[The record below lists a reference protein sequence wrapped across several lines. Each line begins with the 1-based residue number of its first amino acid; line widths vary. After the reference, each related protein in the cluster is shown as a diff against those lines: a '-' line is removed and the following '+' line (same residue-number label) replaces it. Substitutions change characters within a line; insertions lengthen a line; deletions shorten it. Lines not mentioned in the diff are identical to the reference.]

1 MSDKIFII
9 PLLNPLKSIWQTDA
23 LTSNNN
29 ATILKANNP
38 SFNYLNID
46 QDFFY
51 KTLKYYEEKKGYCQQ
66 FQQSDTI
73 RIQWLSEYS
82 TLSQFQYARFLD
94 ERGNLFSAKTVTVVK
109 ETGTYSSEIDGVLLT
124 GLTLYTVTIK
134 LFDMPEGKYFLQL
147 DYSDGSIHQYV
158 IHEPIHVKQI
168 HENTVRIDFYNT
180 FNDQSVIYRSSSY
193 IPQIRVDGFVKLLPP
208 EAEFETYI
216 DQPLDKEMVSGIASR
231 TYELILNN
239 IPDYLADKINRI
251 MLCDVVYIDGC
262 KYTREQGAKI
272 EQISGDDRNPLA
284 NYKLKIGERKNS
296 STLNVDNFCIIM
308 GNMPQTNYFW
318 IERIKTHNL
327 YTNIQL
333 GFKGKR
339 NFLDYLNATFDI
351 GNGYY
356 AEDANN
362 KLIFVPNSDYLPNI
376 TYWALD
382 AVDVIKYGVRIEVG
396 PAGGTVNLTFYK
408 GAIGST
414 VYYAIAPGN
423 GSANVN
429 KTAYTGTPNPSY
441 TFTKGGEYFIYFSD
455 CERLDNTSSSA
466 TMLSIGGDLPPSM
479 NFLYFNYFSSKLAKM
494 DNNMFNYVTSLA
506 NLYLI
511 GTINTY
517 EINNIIRILY
527 DSIPRLNASCNV
539 YLNGQTPS
547 APPSNEL
554 LTLKAIVKSYITTL
568 STD

>member
-1 MSDKIFII
+1 MSAKIFIL
-9 PLLNPLKSIWQTDA
+9 PLLNPLKSIWQTDG
-23 LTSNNN
+23 LTSNNSAVILN
-29 ATILKANNP
+29 ALDP
-38 SFNYLNID
+38 SFNFQGID
-46 QDFFY
+46 DDFYF
-51 KTLKYYEEKKGYCQQ
+51 KNLKYFEYKAPFAQQ

-82 TLSQFQYARFLD
+82 TLAQYQYARFLD

-134 LFDMPEGKYFLQL
+134 LFDMPEGKYFLQCRF
-147 DYSDGSIHQYV
+147 YDGINYYPV
-158 IHEPIHVKQI
+158 IHEPVHIKQI
-168 HENTVRIDFYNT
+168 HENTVRIDFYNSY
-180 FNDQSVIYRSSSY
+180 NDQSVIYPTSAY
-193 IPQIRVDGFVKLLPP
+193 IPQIRVDGFVKILPP
-208 EAEFETYI
+208 EAEFETYT
-216 DQPLDKEMVSGIASR
+216 DQPLDKELVSGIASR
-231 TYELILNN
+231 TYELFLNN

-251 MLCDVVYIDGC
+251 MLCDVVYIDGF
-262 KYTREQGAKI
+262 KYTREQGAKL
-272 EQISGDDRNPLA
+272 EQISGDDKSALS
-284 NYKLKIGERKNS
+284 NYKLKLGERINT
-296 STLNVDNFCIIM
+296 STVNVGYSTQVLGD
-308 GNMPQTNYFW
+308 MPQTNYFW
-318 IERIKTHNL
+318 IERIRLTTT
-327 YTNIQL
+327 YYNIQL

-339 NFLDYLNATFDI
+339 NFLDYLNSQFLTTAGFF
-351 GNGYY
+351 

-362 KLIFVPNSDYLPNI
+362 KLIFVPNSDYLPSG
-376 TYWALD
+376 TWALD
-382 AVDVIKYGVRIEVG
+382 AVDVLKYGVRIQVG

-414 VYYAIAPGN
+414 VYYAIMPNN

-429 KTAYTGTPNPSY
+429 KTSYTGTPNPSY
-441 TFTKGGEYFIYFSD
+441 TFTKAGEYFIYFSD
-455 CERLDNTSSSA
+455 CERLDNSSSSA
-466 TMLSIGGDLPPSM
+466 TMLSIGGDLPPSCNM
-479 NFLYFNYFSSKLAKM
+479 LYFNYYASKLARM
-494 DNNMFNYVTSLA
+494 DNNMFNYVTSFA

-527 DSIPRLNASCNV
+527 DSIPRLNNSCNV

>member
-1 MSDKIFII
+1 MSAKIFIL
-9 PLLNPLKSIWQTDA
+9 PLLNSLKSINQNDG
-23 LTSNNN
+23 LNSNNSAIVLN
-29 ATILKANNP
+29 SLDP
-38 SFNYLNID
+38 SFNYRGID
-46 QDFFY
+46 DDFYF
-51 KTLKYYEEKKGYCQQ
+51 KNLKYFEYKAPFAQQ

-73 RIQWLSEYS
+73 FIQWLSEYEA
-82 TLSQFQYARFLD
+82 LAYYQYARFLD
-94 ERGNLFSAKTVTVVK
+94 DRGNVFTPKTVTVVK
-109 ETGTYSSEIDGVLLT
+109 ESGTYSSEIDGELLT
-124 GLTLYTVTIK
+124 FLTLYTITIK
-134 LFDMPEGKYFLQL
+134 LFDMPEGKYFLQCRF
-147 DYSDGSIHQYV
+147 YNGINYYNV
-158 IHEPIHVKQI
+158 IHEPVHVKQI
-168 HENTVRIDFYNT
+168 HDNTVRIDFYNSY
-180 FNDQSVIYRSSSY
+180 NDQIVIYPTSAY
-193 IPQIRVDGFVKLLPP
+193 IPQIRVDGFVKILPP

-251 MLCDVVYIDGC
+251 MLCDVVYIDGF
-262 KYTREQGAKI
+262 KYTREQGANL
-272 EQISGDDRNPLA
+272 EQISGDDKSALS
-284 NYKLKIGERKNS
+284 NYKLKLGERINTS
-296 STLNVDNFCIIM
+296 TVNVGYSTLILGD
-308 GNMPQTNYFW
+308 MPQTNYFW
-318 IERIKTHNL
+318 IERIRLTTS
-327 YTNIQL
+327 YYNIRL

-339 NFLDYLNATFDI
+339 NFLDYLNATFLQSS
-351 GNGYY
+351 GYF

-362 KLIFVPNSDYLPNI
+362 KLIFVPNSDYLPSG
-376 TYWALD
+376 TWALD

-455 CERLDNTSSSA
+455 CERLDNTASSA
-466 TMLSIGGDLPPSM
+466 TILSIGGDLPPSM
-479 NFLYFNYFSSKLAKM
+479 NFLYFNYFASKLAKM

-554 LTLKAIVKSYITTL
+554 LTLKAIVKSYITTI